1 MKRKK
6 SIIAAIAIAI
16 MCLMPLFSMAQIL
29 KLDGVATERQTGDG
43 GWEPSPG
50 VDPGTGEYA
59 PLGSGL
65 WVLAASA
72 GLYLLVKSKK
82 KRRTKTVMLAALALT
97 LGTTQCH
104 KPTQTETVNGNGNE
118 PEERTIHISL
128 TTGNIFN
135 PKTDM
140 NLYDGKITWN
150 KDDKVYVVCGGKLLS
165 EDALEVEPSSN
176 PVFGTIKGSITV
188 SQFGDITDP
197 VFTFYYVGKGVN
209 FTPAKNATSLT
220 FDIANQKK
228 AGCDVGEYMIGRTAP
243 IQMEK
248 KTDANTYV
256 AKETVTFK
264 PITSVVWLNTSDF
277 GTGDMQLVGANAL
290 NTMTINLGNPNN
302 LIGKH
307 SANISFTGGDKA
319 VVSVMPA
326 TAADAPD
333 DDPTKVVLVFNG
345 NNKSGSLDMNFGIK
359 PGIEYARIDGS
370 LRSPLDIAGIEGAI
384 PGLFSVSATKQV
396 YFSKGNLWYD
406 KTPNSGQPYW
416 GFEANQYDFRTW
428 PAKGSCI
435 NGSYK
440 TSSGTPTDTYG
451 LFGWGDVPENGDPI
465 KHTKYV
471 NDYTWSVDWGTKI
484 GDGST
489 WRTLTGGPN
498 EEWEY
503 LIDKRTDDK
512 APEIKGNTDCR
523 CAMVMV
529 NTVPGLMVF
538 PDVFTWPASVTPI
551 PTTFNEGSPDW
562 NDVNYTDTQF
572 AALEAEGVVF
582 LPATG
587 YRDKNNNYYAYGVG
601 VYACYQSQNLVVGVS
616 PSDDGKVYNL
626 DVSPSVFDACG
637 FNKRYK
643 GFPVRLVAEKK
654 N

>member
-43 GWEPSPG
+43 TGGWGAAPG

-82 KRRTKTVMLAALALT
+82 KRCTKTVMLAALALT

-150 KDDKVYVVCGGKLLS
+150 GDDKVYVVCGGKLLS
-165 EDALEVEPSSN
+165 KDALVVQPSSN

-197 VFTFYYVGKGVN
+197 VFTFYYVGNGVN

-248 KTDANTYV
+248 TDNNTYV

-264 PITSVVWLNTSDF
+264 PITSVLWLNTSSF
-277 GTGDMQLVGANAL
+277 GTGDMQLVGANAF
-290 NTMTINLGNPNN
+290 NAMTIDLDSPDDLNGT
-302 LIGKH
+302 H
-307 SANISFTGGDKA
+307 SDNISFTSSESVA
-319 VVSVMPA
+319 VSVMPA
-326 TAADAPD
+326 PAANAPD
-333 DDPTKVVLVFNG
+333 GVREKIVLAFNG
-345 NNKSGSLDMNFGIK
+345 NDKWGSLDMNFGIK
-359 PGIEYARIDGS
+359 PGIEYAHIDGS
-370 LRSPLDIAGIEGAI
+370 LRSPLEIQLKDRKVVNLLGPATTDYWDLSNLISNGLAQTDGGFPAFNVKLDNPEQMEGYY
-384 PGLFSVSATKQV
+384 LTKQGIHLIKGHKYYVRWETKAEMEDNV
-396 YFSKGNLWYD
+396 YAQLISSQFVWDYTLMNQQCYWPMDEATHIPNGTDDGNSMAYCGSSSNWNCLILGNRVWQ
-406 KTPNSGQPYW
+406 TNSG
-416 GFEANQYDFRTW
+416 FMDRTGV
-428 PAKGSCI
+428 ATGDYILRFDVNNTITSNYKV
-435 NGSYK
+435 SY
-440 TSSGTPTDTYG
+440 THYMGCPM
-451 LFGWGDVPENGDPI
+451 
-465 KHTKYV
+465 
-471 NDYTWSVDWGTKI
+471 
-484 GDGST
+484 
-489 WRTLTGGPN
+489 
-498 EEWEY
+498 
-503 LIDKRTDDK
+503 LIDLTETYENYGEEIPSLNDLRSK
-512 APEIKGNTDCR
+512 AY
-523 CAMVMV
+523 
-529 NTVPGLMVF
+529 F
-538 PDVFTWPASVTPI
+538 
-551 PTTFNEGSPDW
+551 EG
-562 NDVNYTDTQF
+562 
-572 AALEAEGVVF
+572 
-582 LPATG
+582 
-587 YRDKNNNYYAYGVG
+587 
-601 VYACYQSQNLVVGVS
+601 
-616 PSDDGKVYNL
+616 
-626 DVSPSVFDACG
+626 
-637 FNKRYK
+637 
-643 GFPVRLVAEKK
+643 EKPFGEW
-654 N
+654 

>member
-43 GWEPSPG
+43 TGGWGVAPG

-82 KRRTKTVMLAALALT
+82 KRCTKTVMLAALALT

-150 KDDKVYVVCGGKLLS
+150 EDDKVYVVCGGKLLS
-165 EDALEVEPSSN
+165 EVALKVEPSSVN

-209 FTPAKNATSLT
+209 FTPAKNVTSLT

-248 KTDANTYV
+248 TDNNTYV

-264 PITSVVWLNTSDF
+264 PITSVLWLNTSDF
-277 GTGDMQLVGANAL
+277 GTGDMQLVGANAF
-290 NTMTINLGNPNN
+290 NAMTINLDSPDN
-302 LIGKH
+302 LNGTH
-307 SANISFTGGDKA
+307 SANISFTSSESVA
-319 VVSVMPA
+319 VSVMPA
-326 TAADAPD
+326 TAANAAEREISPI
-333 DDPTKVVLVFNG
+333 VLVFNG

-370 LRSPLDIAGIEGAI
+370 LRSPLVIAGIEGAL

-406 KTPNSGQPYW
+406 KSPNSGQPYW

-451 LFGWGDVPENGDPI
+451 LFGWGDVPSDGGSI
-465 KHTKYV
+465 KTTLKTSKYKW
-471 NDYTWSVDWGTKI
+471 TVDWGTKI

-503 LIDKRTDDK
+503 LIDKRTGDK
-512 APEIKGNTDCR
+512 APEINGNTDCR
-523 CAMVMV
+523 CAMVKV
-529 NTVPGLMVF
+529 KSVPGLMVF
-538 PDVFTWPASVTPI
+538 PDVFTWPASVTTI
-551 PTTFNEGSPDW
+551 PTTFNEGSSVW
-562 NDVNYTDTQF
+562 NGVNYTDTQF

-582 LPATG
+582 LPAAG
-587 YRDKNNNYYAYGVG
+587 YRDNNKPDPILYVG
-601 VYACYQSQNLVVGVS
+601 SFACYQSKNTKSSDTDRVYLLGVS
-616 PSDDGKVYNL
+616 DSGGIMPTNDSKI
-626 DVSPSVFDACG
+626 
-637 FNKRYK
+637 YK
-643 GFPVRLVAEKK
+643 GFCVRLVAEKK

>member
-43 GWEPSPG
+43 TGGWGAAPG

-82 KRRTKTVMLAALALT
+82 KRCTKTVMLAALALT

-150 KDDKVYVVCGGKLLS
+150 EDDKVYVVCGGKLLS
-165 EDALEVEPSSN
+165 EVALEVEPSSVN
-176 PVFGTIKGSITV
+176 PVFGTIQGSITV
-188 SQFGDITDP
+188 SQFGDITNP
-197 VFTFYYVGKGVN
+197 VFTFYYVGNGVN

-248 KTDANTYV
+248 TDDDTYV

-290 NTMTINLGNPNN
+290 NTMTIDLGTPNN
-302 LIGKH
+302 LIGTH

-333 DDPTKVVLVFNG
+333 DGRAKIVLVFNG

-359 PGIEYARIDGS
+359 PGIEYANISGS
-370 LRSPLDIAGIEGAI
+370 LRYPLVIAGIEGAL

-406 KTPNSGQPYW
+406 KSPNSGQPYW

-440 TSSGTPTDTYG
+440 TSTGTPTDTYG
-451 LFGWGDVPENGDPI
+451 LFGWGNAPTNGDI
-465 KHTKYV
+465 KTSTGDESSYSW
-471 NDYTWSVDWGTKI
+471 TEWGTKI
-484 GDGST
+484 DNKGTWCTLTNSEWVYLMENRTGPKIGST
-489 WRTLTGGPN
+489 AN
-498 EEWEY
+498 
-503 LIDKRTDDK
+503 
-512 APEIKGNTDCR
+512 CR
-523 CAMVMV
+523 CAQVKLK
-529 NTVPGLMVF
+529 NVPGILVF
-538 PDVFTWPASVTPI
+538 PDQFTWPEVHVSTI
-551 PTTFNEGSPDW
+551 PKIFNTCSAGWD
-562 NDVNYTDTQF
+562 DTNVVGYSF
-572 AALEAEGVVF
+572 DDFSYLEDEGVVF
-582 LPATG
+582 LPANG
-587 YRDKNNNYYAYGVG
+587 YRKQTTVSDVGTFGTYWSSTNNGTDRAHGCDFGVNSNSNTP
-601 VYACYQSQNLVVGVS
+601 YFT
-616 PSDDGKVYNL
+616 PGK
-626 DVSPSVFDACG
+626 DH
-637 FNKRYK
+637 KRSK
-643 GFPVRLVAEKK
+643 GYSVRLVAEKK